1 MSLHHLKTSPF
12 KVPFYEATDEELQQ
26 WFIFCVCVAGK
37 SAAQMEKKVDA
48 FLGKLTTWHY
58 VTPSKKSPMKLLAE
72 MDWLSIDAL
81 LKIVKMGRYGTLAS
95 ALIQASDKATR
106 QKKFLRTCTVNDLIE
121 IPGVGPKTAR
131 FFLMYT
137 RPGFRGA
144 ILDTHILKW
153 MDEQQGAPPVYDFPK
168 STPQNPRRYAEIED
182 MFLTACDALNITPAD
197 FDFQIWKS
205 RARKQHV

>member
-1 MSLHHLKTSPF
+1 M
-12 KVPFYEATDEELQQ
+12 PFYNANDEELEQ

-48 FLGKLTTWHY
+48 FLG
-58 VTPSKKSPMKLLAE
+58 
-72 MDWLSIDAL
+72 L
-81 LKIVKMGRYGTLAS
+81 LKDVRHPIAGATPLMKIDVMLRRRVKAMLRRVKMGRYDTLTD
-95 ALIQASDKATR
+95 ALVAGAKAVR
-106 QKKFLRTCTVNDLIE
+106 RAFFLQTCSVDELIR

-153 MDEQQGAPPVYDFPK
+153 MDRQQGTPPIYDFPQ

-182 MFLTACDALNITPAD
+182 MFLAVCDARNLKPSELD
-197 FDFQIWKS
+197 SQIWKS
-205 RARKQHV
+205 MARPQHV